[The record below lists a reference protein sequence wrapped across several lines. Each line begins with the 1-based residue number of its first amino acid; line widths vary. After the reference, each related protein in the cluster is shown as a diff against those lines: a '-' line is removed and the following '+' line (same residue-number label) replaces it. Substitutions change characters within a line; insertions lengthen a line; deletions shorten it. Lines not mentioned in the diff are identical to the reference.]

1 MKKGGST
8 RESTT
13 SRPSRMKKEDSGING
28 SDLDKNNIIK
38 LTFDT
43 LTEEDHK
50 ALETYRIDLDELFYS
65 LYEVTR

>member
-1 MKKGGST
+1 
-8 RESTT
+8 
-13 SRPSRMKKEDSGING
+13 MKKEGSSING